1 MDNKMDRLME
11 SLSQPQ
17 REQIEKVV
25 FERYPEK
32 RYWACASQKLQMQ
45 RLREAMA
52 KREIDKLLK
61 EKIEH

>member
-11 SLSQPQ
+11 SLSPQ
-17 REQIEKVV
+17 QRQQVEKVV
-25 FERYPEK
+25 YDRYPEK
-32 RYWACASQKLQMQ
+32 RYWACTSQKLAMQ

-61 EKIEH
+61 EKIER